1 MSKVYLVSFILFW
14 MSPNIFIDR
23 VIFAN
28 PMETVPEPTYL
39 PSRKNNEDSHS
50 QYSYN
55 SDNIPSYEEAIK
67 MSYISPAIHI

>member
-1 MSKVYLVSFILFW
+1 MLFW
-14 MSPNIFIDR
+14 MSANIFIDR
-23 VIFAN
+23 VITIN
-28 PMETVPEPTYL
+28 PMDVVPEPTYV

-55 SDNIPSYEEAIK
+55 SENIPSYEEAIE

>member
-1 MSKVYLVSFILFW
+1 MLFW

-23 VIFAN
+23 DITVN
-28 PMETVPEPTYL
+28 PIEVVPEPTYV

-55 SDNIPSYEEAIK
+55 SENIPSYEEAIE